1 MGQGLRT
8 DFKDLI
14 GNTRSVRDTWLRD
27 SIDSSVTVMHK
38 NLLSTKLILKILLFA
53 FQAQS
58 EEIVFRSSDCWAT
71 RKALII

>member
-38 NLLSTKLILKILLFA
+38 NIFNAYSVNIT

-58 EEIVFRSSDCWAT
+58 EEIVF
-71 RKALII
+71 